1 MSVTQQIQIP
11 ERLFR
16 VLFKPR
22 SIVEL
27 RDEARLFSD
36 VLKAHKAKGDELDA
50 KEIKFLDVFSKM
62 DELCAVGVG
71 NLKFD

>member
-1 MSVTQQIQIP
+1 M
-11 ERLFR
+11 
-16 VLFKPR
+16 
-22 SIVEL
+22 EL

-36 VLKAHKAKGDELDA
+36 LLKAHKAKGDELDA
-50 KEIKFLDVFSKM
+50 KEIKFLDVFGKM